1 MMKLTEIKLKKHV
14 KLSKNEINALPL
26 IQYEGDIEILT
37 SKDNIQAAINDLKNY
52 DLIGFDT
59 ETKPTFVKGPLNPP
73 SIMQLACDDKVYI
86 FQFDNDEIFK
96 QLSLILSNK
105 NITKCGVSVDRDL
118 IELMYLSPFD
128 PISFVDLGNVARE
141 NEIPHH
147 GLRGLVAMFLKHRIS
162 KGSQTSDWSRISLSD
177 AQISYAA
184 TDAWVSLELFKIFD
198 KNGLL

>member
-1 MMKLTEIKLKKHV
+1 MKKHV

-73 SIMQLACDDKVYI
+73 SIMQLACDDTVYI
-86 FQFDNDEIFK
+86 FQIDNDKIFK
-96 QLSLILSNK
+96 QLSSILSNE

-162 KGSQTSDWSRISLSD
+162 KGSQTSDWSKISLSGS
-177 AQISYAA
+177 QISYAA

>member
-1 MMKLTEIKLKKHV
+1 MKKHA

-37 SKDNIQAAINDLKNY
+37 SKDNIQAAINDLKYY

-128 PISFVDLGNVARE
+128 PISFIDLGNIARE

-162 KGSQTSDWSRISLSD
+162 KGSQTSDWSRIILSD
-177 AQISYAA
+177 SQISYAA
-184 TDAWVSLELFKIFD
+184 TDAWASLELFKILD

>member
-1 MMKLTEIKLKKHV
+1 
-14 KLSKNEINALPL
+14 
-26 IQYEGDIEILT
+26 
-37 SKDNIQAAINDLKNY
+37 
-52 DLIGFDT
+52 
-59 ETKPTFVKGPLNPP
+59 
-73 SIMQLACDDKVYI
+73 MQLACDDKVYI
-86 FQFDNDEIFK
+86 FQFDNDKIFK
-96 QLSLILSNK
+96 QLSSILSNA

-147 GLRGLVAMFLKHRIS
+147 GLRGLVAMFLNHRIS
-162 KGSQTSDWSRISLSD
+162 KGSQTSDWSRLNLSD
-177 AQISYAA
+177 TQISYAA

>member
-1 MMKLTEIKLKKHV
+1 MKKHV

-128 PISFVDLGNVARE
+128 PISFVDLGNVARD

-147 GLRGLVAMFLKHRIS
+147 GLRGLVAIFLKHRIS

-177 AQISYAA
+177 SQISYAA

>member
-1 MMKLTEIKLKKHV
+1 MKKHV

-147 GLRGLVAMFLKHRIS
+147 GLRGLVA
-162 KGSQTSDWSRISLSD
+162 
-177 AQISYAA
+177 Y
-184 TDAWVSLELFKIFD
+184 VFKT
-198 KNGLL
+198 

>member
-1 MMKLTEIKLKKHV
+1 LKKHV

-59 ETKPTFVKGPLNPP
+59 ETKPTFVKGPLNTP

-86 FQFDNDEIFK
+86 FQLDNDEIFK

-177 AQISYAA
+177 SQISYAA

>member
-1 MMKLTEIKLKKHV
+1 MKKHV

-26 IQYEGDIEILT
+26 IQYDGDIEILT

-177 AQISYAA
+177 SQISYAA

>member
-1 MMKLTEIKLKKHV
+1 MKKHI

-26 IQYEGDIEILT
+26 IQYEGDIEILN

-128 PISFVDLGNVARE
+128 PISFVDLGNVARN

-198 KNGLL
+198 KYGIL

>member
-1 MMKLTEIKLKKHV
+1 MKKHV

-26 IQYEGDIEILT
+26 IKYDGDIEILT
-37 SKDNIQAAINDLKNY
+37 SKDNIHAAINDLKNY

-86 FQFDNDEIFK
+86 FQIDNDKIFK
-96 QLSLILSNK
+96 QLSSILSNE

-128 PISFVDLGNVARE
+128 PISFVDLGNIARK

-147 GLRGLVAMFLKHRIS
+147 GLRGLVAMFLKYRIS

-177 AQISYAA
+177 SQISYAA
-184 TDAWVSLELFKIFD
+184 TDAWVSLELFKIFY

>member
-1 MMKLTEIKLKKHV
+1 MKKHV
-14 KLSKNEINALPL
+14 KLSKNEINVLPL

-86 FQFDNDEIFK
+86 FQFDNDEVFK

-162 KGSQTSDWSRISLSD
+162 KGSQTSDWSRISLSNS
-177 AQISYAA
+177 QISYAA

>member
-1 MMKLTEIKLKKHV
+1 MKKHV

-26 IQYEGDIEILT
+26 IQYDGDIEILT

-73 SIMQLACDDKVYI
+73 SIMQIACDDKVYI
-86 FQFDNDEIFK
+86 FQFDNDEVFK

-141 NEIPHH
+141 NDIPHH

-162 KGSQTSDWSRISLSD
+162 KGSQTSDWSKISLSD
-177 AQISYAA
+177 SQISYAA

>member
-1 MMKLTEIKLKKHV
+1 MKKHV

-128 PISFVDLGNVARE
+128 PLSFVDLGNIARK

-177 AQISYAA
+177 SQISYAA

>member
-1 MMKLTEIKLKKHV
+1 MKKHV

-96 QLSLILSNK
+96 QLSTILSNK

-128 PISFVDLGNVARE
+128 PISFVDLGNIARK

-162 KGSQTSDWSRISLSD
+162 KGSQTSDWSRLRLSD
-177 AQISYAA
+177 SQISYAA

>member
-1 MMKLTEIKLKKHV
+1 MKKHV

-26 IQYEGDIEILT
+26 IQYGGVIEILT
-37 SKDNIQAAINDLKNY
+37 SKDNIHAAINDLKNY

-86 FQFDNDEIFK
+86 FQIDNDKIFK
-96 QLSLILSNK
+96 QLSSILSNE

-162 KGSQTSDWSRISLSD
+162 KGSQTSDWSKISLSD
-177 AQISYAA
+177 SQISYAA